1 MFKFMRI
8 PVVSRLI
15 AWCILISFMIMTNGC
30 SYFRVNR
37 SEEPPADIIQKMES
51 ENRLIILHLD
61 GNVWQFTDIDA
72 TNQVITG
79 KIAGLT
85 GHQLYTKVIDDHEGP
100 YRYRKSDSHDE
111 REVLNE
117 VHIYVTNMETSDRVN
132 VSIPTEAVQKIEVY
146 DRATGATIAS
156 WTFSILGTAAAVF
169 VIVTLIVFLI
179 KSSCPFIYAH
189 NGTDYVFSGEVFSG
203 AVQPGLERD
212 DYFPLHLISSND
224 ETYKIKISNEVK
236 EIQSVNLAEL
246 LLVDHQKGTDVL
258 FDKNGVPYSFTCPVS
273 PISARINDST
283 NILKLVSEK
292 DSLSYTGLEKV
303 TDGNDIEEIFLK
315 FVKPDN
321 AKSARLIMSAK
332 NSFWMEAIIAKI
344 HELFGDRYNKFMSK
358 QEKQPGDRLRKYH
371 LEQEMPMSVYL
382 EKNNSWEFV
391 DYFNLAGPM
400 ALREDILPID
410 LEGIESDTL
419 TIKLRTGFGF
429 WEVDYVSMDFG
440 TPGILAPV
448 RVPITSAITNGNS
461 DVREKLSISDND
473 YYVLEEPGDEA
484 ILVFENPEMK
494 GECRSVFL
502 HTRGYYKILREPS
515 GPPDKKTL
523 RAFRKPGMIP
533 AFSKETYKKIYGN

>member
-1 MFKFMRI
+1 
-8 PVVSRLI
+8 
-15 AWCILISFMIMTNGC
+15 MIMTKGC
-30 SYFRVNR
+30 YYFRVNR

-79 KIAGLT
+79 KIARLT
-85 GHQLYTKVIDDHEGP
+85 GHQLYTKVIHDHEGP
-100 YRYRKSDSHDE
+100 YRYRKSASHDE

-117 VHIYVTNMETSDRVN
+117 VHIYVTNMETNDRVN

-156 WTFSILGTAAAVF
+156 WTFSILGAAAAVF
-169 VIVTLIVFLI
+169 GVVTIIVLLT
-179 KSSCPFIYAH
+179 KSSCPFIYTYD
-189 NGTDYVFSGEVFSG
+189 GTDYVFSGEVFSG

-224 ETYKIKISNEVK
+224 ETYKIKITNEVK

-258 FDKNGVPYSFTCPVS
+258 FDKNGVPHSFTCPVS
-273 PISARINDST
+273 PISARISDNT
-283 NILKLVSEK
+283 NILNLVSEK

-303 TDGNDIEEIFLK
+303 TDGNDIEEILLK

-321 AKSARLIMSAK
+321 AKSARLIMRAK
-332 NSFWMEAIIAKI
+332 NSFWMEAMITKI

-358 QEKQPGDRLRKYH
+358 QEKQPGDRLRKYQ

-382 EKNNSWEFV
+382 EKSKGWEFV
-391 DYFNLAGPM
+391 DYFNLEGAM

-473 YYVLEEPGDEA
+473 YYVLEKPGDEA

-533 AFSKETYKKIYGN
+533 SFSKETYKKIYGN